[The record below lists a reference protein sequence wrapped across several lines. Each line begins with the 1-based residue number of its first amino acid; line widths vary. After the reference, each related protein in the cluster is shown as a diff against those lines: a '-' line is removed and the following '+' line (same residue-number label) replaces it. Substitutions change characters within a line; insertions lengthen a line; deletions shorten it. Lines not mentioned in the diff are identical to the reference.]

1 MECEITVY
9 DIVTIS
15 SETAHVL
22 CRKTAK
28 SVLSAHVE
36 NDTSLE
42 AVSVYLGGSKG
53 NVVPWKQTVVFLKQF
68 LDLGCLK

>member
-1 MECEITVY
+1 M
-9 DIVTIS
+9 
-15 SETAHVL
+15 L

-36 NDTSLE
+36 NDTPLE

-53 NVVPWKQTVVFLKQF
+53 NVVPLTNRSFSRTILRFGMSEVN
-68 LDLGCLK
+68 